1 MWMHGCLAEIRHP
14 GQIEVFHGID
24 SLMDTRPD
32 ARQQQSAQTTQPLY
46 QQASLYRRWLAMMMI
61 DVNSFDVEGYS

>member
-1 MWMHGCLAEIRHP
+1 MPDCPLETEHP

-32 ARQQQSAQTTQPLY
+32 ARQQQSAQTTLLLH

-61 DVNSFDVEGYS
+61 DVNSFDVEGCS